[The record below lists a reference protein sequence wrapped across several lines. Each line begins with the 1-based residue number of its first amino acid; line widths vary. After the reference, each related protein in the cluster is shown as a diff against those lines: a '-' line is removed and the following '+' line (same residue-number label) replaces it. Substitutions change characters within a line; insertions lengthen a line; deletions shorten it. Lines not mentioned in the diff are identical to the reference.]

1 MSHSRNAQQRQSTRE
16 RWFAIAP
23 GILRDPQP
31 TANELPKSLPERITK
46 GPHQDSPSLG
56 PEEKQF
62 PYSGSAQDGSTDPD
76 IAARY
81 IQVGQGPSWATA
93 SFIMS
98 NS

>member
-1 MSHSRNAQQRQSTRE
+1 M
-16 RWFAIAP
+16 
-23 GILRDPQP
+23 LRDLQP

-46 GPHQDSPSLG
+46 GPHQVSPSLG
-56 PEEKQF
+56 SEEKQF

-76 IAARY
+76 TAAGY
-81 IQVGQGPSWATA
+81 IQVGQGPSWATV